1 MKKAAIRF
9 ISLMLVF
16 VLAVLAPAAEMRTA
30 QADALITVEEL
41 RVTLSMKEIS
51 LLPSSTERQV
61 MDRIRTNAGST
72 TEGVWKDMTNTWLE
86 YQNGSKI
93 DGVGQ
98 GTDNVDAARNYYFG
112 VTFGL
117 ESGYCWPAD
126 VVRLDHNPKALS
138 SVSFPVYFNG
148 NKVSNGYISYNYNYD
163 TVTVHFPIAN
173 NMSAAKVAVD
183 GKTSYKYDGKRHGP
197 VLKNVTLYGEKLPE
211 TCYSIYFT
219 DSANKKIQPPKKPGR
234 YFMVVEGK
242 GILQG
247 TKTVSFKIQKVKNIM
262 KASGK
267 KLTVNASVLKKK
279 NIVINK
285 AKAFQVTKAKGKVT
299 FQMIKGNNKIKVAK
313 NGKIT
318 VKKGLKKGTYRIQVK
333 VTAAGNDIYKKMTK
347 KVYVTIIVK

>member
-126 VVRLDHNPKALS
+126 VVRLDHNKKALS

-148 NKVSNGYISYNYNYD
+148 SKVTSGYISYNYNYD
-163 TVTVHFPIAN
+163 KVTVSFPIAN

-219 DSANKKIQPPKKPGR
+219 DSANKKIQPPKKPGK
-234 YFMVVEGK
+234 YFLVVKGE
-242 GILQG
+242 GILKG
-247 TKTVSFKIQKVKNIM
+247 EKKVAFEIKKAKNTLQ
-262 KASGK
+262 ASGK
-267 KLTVNASVLKKK
+267 TRIVKSAVLNKK
-279 NIVINK
+279 NVFISRAN
-285 AKAFQVTKAKGKVT
+285 AFKVTKAKGKVT
-299 FQMIKGNNKIKVAK
+299 FKKLSGNKKILVSK

-318 VKKGLKKGTYRIQVK
+318 VKKGLKKGTYRIKVK
-333 VTAAGNDIYKKMTK
+333 VMAAGNALYNK
-347 KVYVTIIVK
+347 KVKTVSVTISVK